1 MRTFC
6 YFFGLRLDILLLRHS
21 DDLSASLQAENL
33 CTAEGQKIAK
43 STANT
48 LKKMRS
54 DDKFNFFLKD
64 VKTKAAI
71 CIRCGPSEIAKKEK
85 RAS

>member
-43 STANT
+43 STVNT

-54 DDKFNFFLKD
+54 DEKFNFFLKD

-71 CIRCGPSEIAKKEK
+71 CIRCRPSEIAKKEK

>member
-21 DDLSASLQAENL
+21 DDLSTSFQAENL
-33 CTAEGQKIAK
+33 CTAERKKIAK
-43 STANT
+43 STVNT
-48 LKKMRS
+48 LKS
-54 DDKFNFFLKD
+54 DEKFNFFLKD

-71 CIRCGPSEIAKKEK
+71 CIRCRPSEIAKKEK